1 MPLSSSTHYTSAGLV
16 RPRRSKEKDSRS
28 VTSNSS
34 SRKHKESS
42 RSRTETAS
50 RLQSGCAA
58 LDIDQNASLEQ
69 LPPLPE
75 SGTASPGSA
84 TSPDLRPTRSNPS
97 LPLPFALSHQFQI
110 PAALQQFLDT
120 DEESDGNVTKS
131 TSALMTSRQ
140 SSQQE
145 LHLRPRSTDMLS
157 LPLDSQTATPL
168 AANSKQTDQ
177 EPMNTQKSPSFFD
190 QANKL
195 PSPTSK
201 WLSPDKTGSNDIP
214 VSHSPSLSSV
224 SSVTSP
230 VKSQTTVPDPSQV
243 YPDYCSSSIAPSPSY
258 SHIVPYHSPNTAEA
272 HAVPPHYYPYFEQIA
287 SPTNPMLDFQPPNPH
302 MMPTYP
308 VYGPVHQPLPPNQAP
323 LPLLLGPPSS
333 TMSATGS
340 NPPVSPTPHSGE
352 NITTF
357 NHGSPLTDSLD
368 EDTANLLHRVSNTIP
383 DLTDLVH
390 RYHYT
395 STHLRARD
403 KTIRQMEVEKA
414 EKIGA
419 LGQKENYIEKLNSEF
434 RVLESRHAADTSK
447 LRLQI
452 GNMEEKHRELHE
464 SVQNHERTKLGLETA
479 VQALQAEKES
489 LLRTHHEEKSNIQ
502 QEYDDR
508 HRGLSEVL
516 DRERRNIE
524 EKCRQELKATLDA
537 RLAER
542 DKFHAQEKKLLE
554 TSYTR
559 QLREVDA
566 NHETQ
571 RRSLEK
577 VIVERKRDLEDAR
590 ALQAA
595 ETQMWQTERAALLDD
610 KSRDQSTMHARLKK
624 EKSDQDAEHQR
635 QVQQMRSTWDR
646 EKTTMVEAAKQDNTA
661 LQTELGKLRTE
672 YDADKAQSDKHISEL
687 KDSVKRVTEEK
698 DQLSRVVENM
708 GKVTDLKGRG
718 DPF

>member
-16 RPRRSKEKDSRS
+16 RPRRSKDKDSRS
-28 VTSNSS
+28 VVSSSN

-42 RSRTETAS
+42 RSRIETLS
-50 RLQSGCAA
+50 RPQSGCA
-58 LDIDQNASLEQ
+58 LIDINQNASLEQ

-84 TSPDLRPTRSNPS
+84 TSPDLRPVRSNPP
-97 LPLPFALSHQFQI
+97 LPLPLALSHQFQT

-120 DEESDGNVTKS
+120 DEESDENVTRS
-131 TSALMTSRQ
+131 TPALMTSRQ

-145 LHLRPRSTDMLS
+145 LYLRPRSTDILS

-177 EPMNTQKSPSFFD
+177 EPINTQKSPSFFD
-190 QANKL
+190 HANKL
-195 PSPTSK
+195 PSPTSTR
-201 WLSPDKTGSNDIP
+201 LSPDKTASNDIP
-214 VSHSPSLSSV
+214 LGHSPSLSSV
-224 SSVTSP
+224 APVASP

-243 YPDYCSSSIAPSPSY
+243 YPDYRPSFIAPSPSY
-258 SHIVPYHSPNTAEA
+258 SHVVPYHNPSFGEA
-272 HAVPPHYYPYFEQIA
+272 QIVPPQYHPCFEQMA
-287 SPTNPMLDFQPPNPH
+287 SPPNPTLDVQSPNAH
-302 MMPTYP
+302 MMPAYTG
-308 VYGPVHQPLPPNQAP
+308 YGPVHQPFPPNQAP
-323 LPLLLGPPSS
+323 LPLFLSPQSS
-333 TMSATGS
+333 RMSATGDYL
-340 NPPVSPTPHSGE
+340 PVSPPPPSGE

-357 NHGSPLTDSLD
+357 NHGSFLTDSLD

-383 DLTDLVH
+383 DLTDLVR
-390 RYHYT
+390 RYHHT
-395 STHLRARD
+395 STQLRAREN
-403 KTIRQMEVEKA
+403 TMRQMEVEKA

-434 RVLESRHAADTSK
+434 RALESRHAADTSK

-452 GNMEEKHRELHE
+452 GNMEEKHKELHE
-464 SVQNHERTKLGLETA
+464 NVHAHERTKLGLETA
-479 VQALQAEKES
+479 VQALQAEKGS

-516 DRERRNIE
+516 DRERRNVE
-524 EKCRQELKATLDA
+524 EKCHQELNATLSA

-542 DKFHAQEKKLLE
+542 DKLHVHEKKALE

-566 NHETQ
+566 NHEIQ
-571 RRSLEK
+571 RQNLEK
-577 VIVERKRDLEDAR
+577 VIVQRKKDLEEAR

-595 ETQMWQTERAALLDD
+595 ETQKWQTERAGLLDD
-610 KSRDQSTMHARLKK
+610 KASDQSAMLARSKK
-624 EKSDQDAEHQR
+624 EKSDQDAEHQK
-635 QVQQMRSTWDR
+635 QIQQMRSTWDR
-646 EKTTMVEAAKQDNTA
+646 ERTTLIEVAKQDKSA
-661 LQTELGKLRTE
+661 LKTELEKLRVQC
-672 YDADKAQSDKHISEL
+672 DADKAQSDKHISEL
-687 KDSVKRVTEEK
+687 KNSVRRITEEK
-698 DQLSRVVENM
+698 EQLSRLIENL